1 VRAGTNY
8 ISHRSEVPPIEHIIV
23 LAQIGQRYRCVGGDA
38 CQRLGSIA
46 RGTALCLNRVA
57 GMIGGVEFLLV
68 EQRDE

>member
-1 VRAGTNY
+1 V
-8 ISHRSEVPPIEHIIV
+8 
-23 LAQIGQRYRCVGGDA
+23 QIGQRYRCVGGDA